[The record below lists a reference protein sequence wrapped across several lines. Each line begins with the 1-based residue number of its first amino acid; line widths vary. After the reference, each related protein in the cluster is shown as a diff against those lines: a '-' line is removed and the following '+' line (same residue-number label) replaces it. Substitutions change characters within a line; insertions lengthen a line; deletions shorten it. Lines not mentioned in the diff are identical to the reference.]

1 MFLVNLDVQLINIFT
16 IHFLQYSHDGGSE
29 CIQASRLEVG
39 RYSNKVYFCRS
50 DEISIR
56 GGVMG
61 VDQFWEEHYGNVV
74 DGQNDIK

>member
-1 MFLVNLDVQLINIFT
+1 MFLVNLDVQLTNILT
-16 IHFLQYSHDGGSE
+16 IHLLQHSHYGGSE
-29 CIQASRLEVG
+29 CIQASHFEVG
-39 RYSNKVYFCRS
+39 RCSNKVYFCSS

-56 GGVMG
+56 GGVVG